1 MALPMDRRGFLAL
14 ASALLGGCAAG
25 AIQRQPNDAGPQGA
39 LRRISFASC
48 IDQTKPQPIWDTIIA
63 GRPDVFIFAGDNVY
77 AEAPYTLQ
85 GLQRAYALAAESPG
99 MSLLRQGTPHI
110 AIWDDHDYGLN
121 DGGTEFRFKA
131 ESKAEFLQFWR
142 VPREDERR
150 TRDGLYYARIF
161 GPPGQ
166 RVQVILLDT
175 RWFRSRL
182 KVTDQR
188 NAPGRE
194 RYVPDPDPRKTMLG
208 EAQWAWLDAQLR
220 EPADVRL
227 VVSGIQVVVDGHGF
241 ERWGNLPLERE
252 RLYRLIAQT
261 RANGVVFLS
270 GDRHVGGL
278 YRETAGT
285 PYPLFEI
292 TSSGITHTWRDAPE
306 PGPNR
311 LGALFT
317 DLHYGDIDID
327 WSARALELSIH
338 DIVGKAQRKQRIAF
352 DELKAQP

>member
-1 MALPMDRRGFLAL
+1 MDRRHFLSVAAAGL
-14 ASALLGGCAAG
+14 AGCASELSQRAPPTAG
-25 AIQRQPNDAGPQGA
+25 GQGA

-48 IDQTKPQPIWDTIIA
+48 IDQSKPQPIWDTVIA
-63 GRPDVFIFAGDNVY
+63 GKPDLFIFAGDNVY
-77 AEAPYTLQ
+77 AESPYTLQ
-85 GLQRAYALAAESPG
+85 RLQRAYAMAAESPG
-99 MSLLRQGTPHI
+99 MMRLRNSVQHM
-110 AIWDDHDYGLN
+110 AIWDDHDYGPN
-121 DGGTEFRFKA
+121 DGGAEFRFKA

-142 VPREDERR
+142 VPPEDERR
-150 TRDGLYYARIF
+150 TRDGLYHAQAF

-182 KVTDQR
+182 KPTDQR
-188 NAPGRE
+188 NAPGKE
-194 RYVPDPDPRKTMLG
+194 RYVPDADPRKTMLG
-208 EAQWAWLDAQLR
+208 EAQWGWLQARLS

-227 VVSGIQVVVDGHGF
+227 LVSGVQVVVDGHGF

-252 RLYRLIAQT
+252 RLYRLISQT

-270 GDRHVGGL
+270 GDRHIGGL
-278 YRETAGT
+278 YRETTAA
-285 PYPLFEI
+285 PYPLYEI

-311 LGALFT
+311 LGPLFT

-327 WSARALELSIH
+327 WAGRNLELSIK
-338 DIVGKAQRKQRIAF
+338 DSAGASQRSRRIPF
-352 DELKAQP
+352 DELKASA